1 MSKIVVITGAGAGIG
16 RATAEEF
23 ARNGYQVALIS
34 RDPERLDHA
43 ASELSSKHG
52 VRTLAIPTD
61 VADAQ
66 AVDAAASRVEQTLGA
81 IDVWVNVAMATVFA
95 PVSLLTAEE
104 IERGTKV
111 TYLGQ
116 VHGMKAALAR
126 MRTRNRGTIVNVGSA
141 LGYRSVPLQ
150 SMYCGAKFAIRGF
163 TNALRSEILHD
174 RLKIHLTMVDLPA
187 VNTPQFDWA
196 RTHMPHE
203 PRPVAPVLQPEAAA
217 RTIVAAVLRP
227 KREIW
232 LGFSTLTAI
241 IGNAVV
247 PAYLDGYLAR
257 HAFKGQQTP
266 APVKPD
272 RADNLFSPVTALHRT
287 HGRFDAEARRSALSM
302 PGTFVRLAVFAG
314 GAVFLLAIGW
324 VIGAIASA

>member
-1 MSKIVVITGAGAGIG
+1 MQRRCVRSRTKSRRAAG
-16 RATAEEF
+16 RA
-23 ARNGYQVALIS
+23 VAL
-34 RDPERLDHA
+34 A
-43 ASELSSKHG
+43 
-52 VRTLAIPTD
+52 VD
-61 VADAQ
+61 VADAD
-66 AVDAAASRVEQTLGA
+66 AVQAAAQTAASQLGPVS
-81 IDVWVNVAMATVFA
+81 IWVDCAMLTVFS
-95 PVSLLTAEE
+95 PVQEMSATEFRRVTE
-104 IERGTKV
+104 V
-111 TYLGQ
+111 TYLGF
-116 VHGMKAALAR
+116 VHGTMAALAQ
-126 MRTRNRGTIVNVGSA
+126 MRSHGGVIVQVGSA
-141 LGYRSVPLQ
+141 LAYRGIPLQ
-150 SMYCGAKFAIRGF
+150 SAYCGAKHAIRGF
-163 TNALRSEILHD
+163 SDSLRCELLHD
-174 RLKIHLTMVDLPA
+174 KSDIRLVMVQLPA
-187 VNTPQFDWA
+187 MNTPQFDWA
-196 RTHMPHE
+196 RTHMAYE
-203 PRPVAPVLQPEAAA
+203 PRPVAPVLQPEMAA

-241 IGNAVV
+241 IGNAVL

-257 HAFKGQQTP
+257 HAFKGQQTS

>member
-1 MSKIVVITGAGAGIG
+1 MVTGASAGVG
-16 RATAEEF
+16 RATAHRLAEEG
-23 ARNGYQVALIS
+23 AAVALLA
-34 RDPERLDHA
+34 RDA
-43 ASELSSKHG
+43 AAL
-52 VRTLAIPTD
+52 RTVKDEVEARGGRAVALAVD
-61 VADAQ
+61 VADAD
-66 AVDAAASRVEQTLGA
+66 AVQAAAQTAASQLGPVS
-81 IDVWVNVAMATVFA
+81 IWVDCAMLTVFS
-95 PVSLLTAEE
+95 PVQEMSATEFRRVTE
-104 IERGTKV
+104 V
-111 TYLGQ
+111 TYLGF
-116 VHGMKAALAR
+116 VHGTMAALAQ
-126 MRTRNRGTIVNVGSA
+126 MRSHGGVIVQVGSA
-141 LGYRSVPLQ
+141 LAYRGIPLQ
-150 SMYCGAKFAIRGF
+150 SAYCGAKHAIRGF
-163 TNALRSEILHD
+163 SDSLRCELLHD
-174 RLKIHLTMVDLPA
+174 KSDIRLVMVQLPA
-187 VNTPQFDWA
+187 MNTPQFDWA
-196 RTHMPHE
+196 RTHMAYE
-203 PRPVAPVLQPEAAA
+203 PRPVAPVLQPEVAA

-241 IGNAVV
+241 IGNAVL

-257 HAFKGQQTP
+257 HAFKGQQTS